1 MFKYHL
7 LVELL
12 ICSLFVPPG
21 LESKIGG
28 RMLDGEWE
36 YSWAT
41 IISLFSTLKF
51 YLLVRTYD
59 HLSLFMQQN
68 FEALVRK
75 HQFKLTPVFKQ
86 KMELKYR
93 PYAYIGWLALSII
106 LYFGY
111 LIRTVEIT
119 FQSADGS
126 SFHFTYILDSFWMT
140 MATMTTVGY
149 GDFYPRTHV
158 GRIMAIFSCLIGQ
171 FIVSALVVAL
181 QNFVSLS
188 TDEERAYSHLKHI
201 MYQDEMKV
209 KAANVIRAAL
219 RLSRH
224 KKKMAKKKGLR
235 IVQVLSLFLNLR
247 TYISYFHSK
256 YKSVSSRVMPL
267 DQMIKNLN
275 DRIKLD
281 LDELRQNSFQLPIIE
296 ERLNDLRER

>member
-1 MFKYHL
+1 MMAGLLCLLFATFLFFENEQFINVEIEEDVIVSRMYQSAPSVWLLRVLMIIVSGILDFLVIIHYRLKLEEYKEKGLIRRGSTLVQVFKYQL

-119 FQSADGS
+119 FQSGDGS

-158 GRIMAIFSCLIGQ
+158 G
-171 FIVSALVVAL
+171 
-181 QNFVSLS
+181 
-188 TDEERAYSHLKHI
+188 
-201 MYQDEMKV
+201 
-209 KAANVIRAAL
+209 
-219 RLSRH
+219 
-224 KKKMAKKKGLR
+224 
-235 IVQVLSLFLNLR
+235 
-247 TYISYFHSK
+247 
-256 YKSVSSRVMPL
+256 
-267 DQMIKNLN
+267 
-275 DRIKLD
+275 
-281 LDELRQNSFQLPIIE
+281 
-296 ERLNDLRER
+296 